1 MGLDADS
8 IDEIKLAIIEAC
20 INAMEHSGSEDRK
33 VSVDFEIGEEALT
46 IQISDR
52 GQGFDLSLARDQL
65 EQRREAGTRTR
76 GWGLQIMEELM
87 DEVRVESGEN
97 GTVITMVKRREE
109 HYRDKILST
118 LADIPGLRVA
128 VTVDLDMTKRVTQNL
143 KHAPPQ
149 PKEEKVSTSEQGS
162 SSQPAESGVQ
172 ANLGQAVT
180 SNSPGKSSTT
190 ELTTTLKS
198 RSSPGGENEASTRI
212 TTRAES
218 PGGRLIGNRKTCSP
232 GPSRVIFANRRPPDS
247 TDTSLAGELSGK

>member
-1 MGLDADS
+1 MEHMNEMRRDVELVIPMIPEMELTATKTAEAVGEFMGLDADS

-97 GTVITMVKRREE
+97 GTVITMVKRR
-109 HYRDKILST
+109 
-118 LADIPGLRVA
+118 
-128 VTVDLDMTKRVTQNL
+128 
-143 KHAPPQ
+143 
-149 PKEEKVSTSEQGS
+149 
-162 SSQPAESGVQ
+162 
-172 ANLGQAVT
+172 
-180 SNSPGKSSTT
+180 
-190 ELTTTLKS
+190 
-198 RSSPGGENEASTRI
+198 
-212 TTRAES
+212 
-218 PGGRLIGNRKTCSP
+218 
-232 GPSRVIFANRRPPDS
+232 
-247 TDTSLAGELSGK
+247 